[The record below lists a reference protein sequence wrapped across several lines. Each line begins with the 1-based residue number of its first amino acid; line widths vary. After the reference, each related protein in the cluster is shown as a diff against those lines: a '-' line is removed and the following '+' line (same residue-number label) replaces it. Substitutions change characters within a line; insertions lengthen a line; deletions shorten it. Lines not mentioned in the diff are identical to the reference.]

1 MEKDFNRHSKSLKTP
16 RQKFVNTTAKVCE
29 HHGKSLRTPRQ
40 KFENATAK
48 V

>member
-1 MEKDFNRHSKSLKTP
+1 
-16 RQKFVNTTAKVCE
+16 VNITAKVCE
-29 HHGKSLRTPRQ
+29 HHGKSLKTPRQ